1 MDTKEFKELI
11 IEAQLSDEE
20 LKNLC
25 DGILK
30 YGIEYGEK
38 YLMRKV
44 NERTETE
51 PVNRNGTAKDIDA
64 VNPSHYKMKN
74 GVECFD
80 VMVNAFGR
88 EAVYNF
94 CLCNAFKYLFRL
106 RHKDTENINVQ
117 KAQWY
122 INKAVALK
130 RESSD
135 KPKA

>member
-1 MDTKEFKELI
+1 METEEFKELV
-11 IEAQLSDEE
+11 IEAQLSNEE

-38 YLMRKV
+38 YLMRKAK
-44 NERTETE
+44 ERAKAE
-51 PVNRNGTAKDIDA
+51 PVSKNGADDDIDA

-106 RHKDTENINVQ
+106 RHKDTESINVQ

-130 RESSD
+130 SEPSV